1 VGNTILFDIE
11 RYKTQPFANVKSE
24 VFFKTQIEGLNFVA
38 YIDRIDVSSDNI
50 VNIID
55 YKTTNNKTTKKVNIV
70 ELFNS
75 PFSAYHEIFQVLL
88 YCYIY
93 KQQNPNAI
101 VRPILYKIQSL
112 KSQKDIQPIT
122 LFVPNQLRSSTL
134 PSLDTDLSSL
144 MDIKDC
150 EEISVTSYNKIEVAF
165 EWLLQKTLRNII
177 NTNTLFTINPLD
189 KKGNACTY
197 CQFKNLCNHTP
208 QK

>member
-1 VGNTILFDIE
+1 M
-11 RYKTQPFANVKSE
+11 
-24 VFFKTQIEGLNFVA
+24 
-38 YIDRIDVSSDNI
+38 
-50 VNIID
+50 
-55 YKTTNNKTTKKVNIV
+55 
-70 ELFNS
+70 
-75 PFSAYHEIFQVLL
+75 
-88 YCYIY
+88 
-93 KQQNPNAI
+93 
-101 VRPILYKIQSL
+101 
-112 KSQKDIQPIT
+112 
-122 LFVPNQLRSSTL
+122 PNQLRSSTL

-150 EEISVTSYNKIEVAF
+150 EEISVTSYDKIEVAF